1 MFRPTNTTAAET
13 NNQKKNYDEIIHSPY
28 WRERERESE
37 LVSEEIKKKTV
48 MIFFLLSWIT

>member
-37 LVSEEIKKKTV
+37 LVSEEIKKKNGYD
-48 MIFFLLSWIT
+48 FFLLSWIT